1 MDEEVQDDTED
12 EEGEE
17 TVSLRTPEAPEE
29 AEVEEEAVE
38 AQVPRA
44 ARAPHVPSQQEI
56 DEHDLTHCPY
66 RAWCEHCVRG
76 QAKDDCHRTV
86 AGIYADSSVV
96 RVFID
101 YCFLTEDAKG
111 QETEHKEEVNANVSM
126 IVLVVN

>member
-1 MDEEVQDDTED
+1 MSSHVSSVSPKGNVKGARSSARPVEVSGVDRTDEDVHVDRGQED
-12 EEGEE
+12 RGED
-17 TVSLRTPEAPEE
+17 VSLRKLEEPEE

-38 AQVPRA
+38 AQAPRA

-86 AGIYADSSVV
+86 AGIYADSYVV
-96 RVFID
+96 RV
-101 YCFLTEDAKG
+101 
-111 QETEHKEEVNANVSM
+111 S
-126 IVLVVN
+126 